1 MSTPLV
7 VLEAQHTNR
16 NLLSAIAWLW
26 RSWSLLLIYWVVI
39 FYLLAALMLIV
50 GACAGIYN
58 INQDY
63 PISSSIELVSV
74 KGLLEP
80 SLAPGEVPPAIVL
93 LVRVENHG
101 HYYDEYREGG
111 GVTVSYAGVP
121 LVRGR
126 TPSFRVGAK
135 ETLAF
140 VVNATTESS
149 VGVPEDLSRLMSAE
163 RRHGAAQLDVVMQ
176 LGWPG
181 WESYVWSVDLDG

>member
-1 MSTPLV
+1 MGLD
-7 VLEAQHTNR
+7 
-16 NLLSAIAWLW
+16 
-26 RSWSLLLIYWVVI
+26 
-39 FYLLAALMLIV
+39 AL
-50 GACAGIYN
+50 
-58 INQDY
+58 
-63 PISSSIELVSV
+63 
-74 KGLLEP
+74 
-80 SLAPGEVPPAIVL
+80 
-93 LVRVENHG
+93 H
-101 HYYDEYREGG
+101 
-111 GVTVSYAGVP
+111 VP

>member
-74 KGLLEP
+74 KGLLSSSIKLVSVKGLLEP

-111 GVTVSYAGVP
+111 GVTVSYLWCAAAPPVSAWAP
-121 LVRGR
+121 RR
-126 TPSFRVGAK
+126 RWPS
-135 ETLAF
+135 
-140 VVNATTESS
+140 S
-149 VGVPEDLSRLMSAE
+149 
-163 RRHGAAQLDVVMQ
+163 
-176 LGWPG
+176 
-181 WESYVWSVDLDG
+181 